1 MLIAFSLG
9 GKKDGLYP
17 WHQKKKK
24 IKDWIDGP
32 VRYITTAEEKKQYN
46 KLEREEE
53 KEKFIKLFWARRDP
67 SPDTYK
73 NEFRDQFEQRVQFSD
88 DNFREVK
95 LNGWETAR
103 GHVYIVLGPPSWID
117 KKMGELNPTMQI
129 RREVLLFWYYER
141 PLSSYLMGM
150 QPLIFA
156 EYFKDGRQILLPP
169 IPKDAFGINYQRMRR
184 PLYSEQVAIEY
195 LNAFEKVNKDK
206 IQRPDLTI
214 EDLEG
219 KEIVE
224 KSARSGELP
233 FQWKADFVPLSD
245 GKIKVNLII
254 VLQYKEISYYQQEMK
269 YKADLDLLVEL
280 YQSEG
285 GAPKAELKDEI
296 KIELTEEELM
306 AQAKE
311 NLEYK
316 GSLIVLPGD
325 YTIKITMKDK
335 KTHISNTV
343 TEQLIVDS
351 TTK

>member
-1 MLIAFSLG
+1 
-9 GKKDGLYP
+9 LYP
-17 WHQKKKK
+17 QYQKKKK

-46 KLEREEE
+46 KLKTEEE

-73 NEFRDQFEQRVQFSD
+73 NEFRDKFEQRVHFAD

-95 LNGWETAR
+95 LNGWEAAR
-103 GHVYIVLGPPSWID
+103 GHVYIVMGPPSWIN
-117 KKMGELNPTMQI
+117 KKMGEISSTIQI
-129 RREVLLFWYYER
+129 RREMLIFWYYER

-169 IPKDAFGINYQRMRR
+169 MPRDAFRIDYQRMRR
-184 PLYSEQVAIEY
+184 PTYYEQVAGEY
-195 LNAFEKVNKDK
+195 LNAFEKVNKDN
-206 IQRPDLTI
+206 IQNPDLTL

-254 VLQYKEISYYQQEMK
+254 VLQYKEISYYQKEIK
-269 YKADLDLLVEL
+269 YKADLDFLVEL
-280 YQSEG
+280 YQIEG
-285 GAPKAELKDEI
+285 GELEAELKDEVN
-296 KIELTEEELM
+296 IELTEEELM
-306 AQAKE
+306 AKAKE

-316 GSLIVLPGD
+316 GSLLVLPGD
-325 YTIKITMKDK
+325 YTIKITIKDK

-343 TEQLIVDS
+343 TEKLIVDS
-351 TTK
+351 ITE